1 MNQTALDVG
10 NAFALPLSDR
20 AERAFHQLLYSAHA
34 FAAMAVPVS
43 ISMILSSL
51 CVVFVND
58 GLNGKTSGGTG
69 IPVVFEES
77 ASSSSAELFSQ
88 ALVNAL
94 VIVGVIILAT
104 VMMVVLYYFKFMRV
118 LIGYLMITTAMLLAV
133 STGLVVQT
141 LLQVY
146 QLPLDAVSYSL
157 LFYNFAVVGVLA
169 IFYQRGL
176 PSQLTGGYLICI
188 SVTMAW
194 ILLRYLPEWT
204 CWVLLAVL
212 ALYDLCAVLTPCGPL
227 KWLVKIMQT
236 RSEPLPGL
244 LYEARFGNAIPPTA
258 VVSVHPVAV
267 ASVPQS
273 HPTAMVSAP
282 PSHSTQQPYDDDEED
297 DEDQSIKLG
306 LGDFVFYSLLCARAS
321 LVSFTTFIAV
331 FVVILFGL
339 AVTLVLLAVYK
350 TALPA
355 LPVSIFLG
363 LAFFFATDAV
373 IVPMVR
379 DLAVALVFV

>member
-10 NAFALPLSDR
+10 GAFALPLSDR

-43 ISMILSSL
+43 VSMILSSL

-94 VIVGVIILAT
+94 VIVGVIVLAT
-104 VMMVVLYYFKFMRV
+104 VAMVALYYFRCMRV
-118 LIGYLMITTAMLLAV
+118 LIGYLMATTALLLAV

-146 QLPLDAVSYSL
+146 RLPLDVVSYSL

-169 IFYQRGL
+169 VFYQRGL

-227 KWLVKIMQT
+227 KWLVRIMQT

-244 LYEARFGNAIPPTA
+244 LYEARFANPVPSTA
-258 VVSVHPVAV
+258 VVSA
-267 ASVPQS
+267 PQG
-273 HPTAMVSAP
+273 ARDGG
-282 PSHSTQQPYDDDEED
+282 DDVEEE
-297 DEDQSIKLG
+297 EDQSIKLG

-321 LVSFTTFIAV
+321 LVSFATFIAV

-355 LPVSIFLG
+355 LPISIFLG

-379 DLAVALVFV
+379 DLALALVYV